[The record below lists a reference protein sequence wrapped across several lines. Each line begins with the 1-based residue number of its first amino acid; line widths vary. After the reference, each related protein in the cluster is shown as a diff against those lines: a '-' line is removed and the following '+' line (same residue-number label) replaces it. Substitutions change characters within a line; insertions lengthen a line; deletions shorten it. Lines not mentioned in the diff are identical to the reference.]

1 MYMMQNNGGVGNF
14 FLFYLSVFEFAT
26 MNLPLRGIIPPMITP
41 LLQNRSLDVIGLEK
55 LIAHVLE
62 GGVHGLFLLGTT
74 GEGPSLDHQLRKKM
88 ISEACVIVNKSVPVL
103 VGITDTS
110 FEESL
115 ELANYA
121 KEAGA
126 DILVVAPP
134 YYFPISQKE
143 MQDYLAD
150 LAPRLPLP
158 FLLYNMPS
166 CTKLHLSIE
175 TVKRGRELGAIGI
188 KDSSGNQDYL
198 FSLIESFQN
207 DAQFSVITGNEASL
221 PEMTRRGGH
230 GAVAGGANF
239 FPKLF
244 VALYNA
250 CMTNDTKAI
259 SKHLAWVNWIGDT
272 IYNVGKEDSKYV
284 KGTKC
289 TLSIM
294 GICHDYSANPIRR
307 FNETERAKVATFLA
321 NFPYEEEYPGI

>member
-1 MYMMQNNGGVGNF
+1 MHLMQNNGGVSNF
-14 FLFYLSVFEFAT
+14 FLFYLSVIELAT
-26 MNLPLRGIIPPMITP
+26 MNPPLTGIIPPMITP
-41 LLQNRSLDVIGLEK
+41 LLENGCLDIIGLHN
-55 LIAHVLE
+55 LITHVLE
-62 GGVHGLFLLGTT
+62 GGVHGIFLLGTT
-74 GEGPSLDHQLRKKM
+74 GEGPSLDHQLRRQL
-88 ISEACVIVNKSVPVL
+88 ISEACTMVDKKVPVL
-103 VGITDTS
+103 VGVTDTS
-110 FEESL
+110 FGETL
-115 ELANYA
+115 ELANHA

-126 DILVVAPP
+126 DVLVVAPP

-143 MQDYLAD
+143 MQDYLAE

-166 CTKLHLSIE
+166 CTKLHLSLD
-175 TVKRGRELGAIGI
+175 TVKSARELGAIGI

-198 FSLIESFQN
+198 FSLIEAFQN

-221 PEMTRRGGH
+221 PEATRRGGH

-250 CMTNDTKAI
+250 CMINDTKAI
-259 SKHLAWVNWIGDT
+259 SKHLAWVNWISDT
-272 IYNVGKEDSKYV
+272 IYNVGKEESKYV

-289 TLSIM
+289 TLSLM
-294 GICHDYSANPIRR
+294 GICHDYAASPISR

-321 NFPYEEEYPGI
+321 DFPYDKEYPNL